1 MLRTSLL
8 LHDECAEPLLRVA
21 HKPTV
26 GLCACVSMH
35 GRKGLVIPFVGFRQN
50 FFRNP
55 AKSLFGG
62 ACDER

>member
-35 GRKGLVIPFVGFRQN
+35 GRKGLVTPFVGIGQK
-50 FFRNP
+50 FFRKP
-55 AKSLFGG
+55 AKSLLGG
-62 ACDER
+62 DCVEH